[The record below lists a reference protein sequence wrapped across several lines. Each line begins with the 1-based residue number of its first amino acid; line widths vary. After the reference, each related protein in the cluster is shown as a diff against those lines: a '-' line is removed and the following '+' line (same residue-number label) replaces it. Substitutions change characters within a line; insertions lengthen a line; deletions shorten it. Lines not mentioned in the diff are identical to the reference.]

1 MYVAYITNIIR
12 KYFFLKIKFIYT
24 KNKKNY
30 KRIRKTLNLNT

>member
-1 MYVAYITNIIR
+1 MLHILQMLFENI
-12 KYFFLKIKFIYT
+12 FFFKIKFIYT

>member
-1 MYVAYITNIIR
+1 MLHILQMLFENI
-12 KYFFLKIKFIYT
+12 FFKKIKFIYK